1 MCKRIFSLLDE
12 NNTEKKNQTISFE
25 LKLQYLKKYLT
36 ITNILDKKKKQQLL
50 LVRIRCNIMIGLQLT
65 KALLNNN
72 SRRKQSVFNPKK
84 NN

>member
-36 ITNILDKKKKQQLL
+36 ITNILDKKKQQLL

-72 SRRKQSVFNPKK
+72 SRRKQSIFNPKT

>member
-12 NNTEKKNQTISFE
+12 NNIEKKNQTISFE

-72 SRRKQSVFNPKK
+72 SRRKQSIFNPKT

>member
-12 NNTEKKNQTISFE
+12 NNIEKKNQTISFE

-36 ITNILDKKKKQQLL
+36 ITNILDKKKQQLL

-72 SRRKQSVFNPKK
+72 SRRKQSIFNPKT